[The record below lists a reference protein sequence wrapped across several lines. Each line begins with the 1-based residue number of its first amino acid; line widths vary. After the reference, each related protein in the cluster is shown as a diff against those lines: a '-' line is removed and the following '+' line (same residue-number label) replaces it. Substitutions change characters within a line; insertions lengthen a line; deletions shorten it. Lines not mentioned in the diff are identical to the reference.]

1 MAPGNAPGIPGATI
15 TNTTK
20 LISLSDTQTKAF
32 SLATLA
38 LN

>member
-15 TNTTK
+15 TNTIK
-20 LISLSDTQTKAF
+20 LISLTDTQTKAF
-32 SLATLA
+32 SLAAPA